1 MNKEME
7 VKSPLELLWQW
18 EQTKPNDVY
27 LSQPKDG
34 RWIDYTWQQVAKEVR
49 AMAGVLQ
56 SYGFEPGSRIAS
68 LSKNDAYW
76 IISDLAIM
84 AAGYVSVPMYPNL
97 NEKTVK
103 QILEHSEA
111 KAIFVGK
118 LDAAPWK
125 EMQPG
130 IPENITK
137 ISTPLWGP
145 ADYDN
150 WNDLTAKHKPIEGS
164 PVQPINDLASIIY
177 TSGTTG
183 MPKGVMHKYFNFAF
197 AGTHAVD
204 NIDVIEGGKFFS
216 YLPLCHIAERLLVE
230 IGSIYSG
237 GKVYF
242 AESLDT
248 FGDNLAHA
256 QPHTFLAVPRI
267 WDKFQQKIWAKM
279 PQKKLNRFLKIP
291 ILNGIV
297 KKKIR
302 NSLGLT
308 EATNVFSG
316 AAPIPVSLV
325 EWFKTIDINIQEAY
339 AMTEN
344 CCYSHVTRSNNIK
357 IGSVGQPLKYVDV
370 KISEE
375 GEILVKHDALMDG
388 YYKEPE
394 KTAETLVDGYLR
406 TGDQGR
412 IDNDGF
418 LYITGR
424 VKDLFKTDKGK
435 YIAPAPIELSICGN
449 PYVEQCVLIGNGIP
463 MPIAL
468 LTLSEEGLALD
479 NTTVEKSLADTRT
492 ELNPKLDHHEHVQTF
507 VVLKE
512 PFTVENGLLTP
523 TLKIK
528 RNLVEK
534 KYMDNFKGWYK
545 EEDGVVF
552 QN

>member
-1 MNKEME
+1 MSKEMDL
-7 VKSPLELLWQW
+7 KTPLEMLWHW
-18 EQTKPNDVY
+18 ESTKPTAVF

-34 RWIDYTWQQVAKEVR
+34 QWIDYTWKQVANEVR

-56 SYGFEPGSRIAS
+56 SYGFPAGSKIAS

-97 NEKTVK
+97 NEKTVA
-103 QILEHSEA
+103 QILKHSEA
-111 KAIFVGK
+111 KAIFIGK
-118 LDAAPWK
+118 LDEAPWR
-125 EMQPG
+125 EMKPG
-130 IPENITK
+130 IPTDIVT

-145 ADYDN
+145 PEYDN
-150 WNDLTAKHKPIEGS
+150 WNDLTAKHPAITDS

-183 MPKGVMHKYFNFAF
+183 MPKGVMHKHFNFSYV
-197 AGTHAVD
+197 GTHALEYANVAL
-204 NIDVIEGGKFFS
+204 GSKFFS

-242 AESLDT
+242 AETLES
-248 FGDNLAHA
+248 FPENLQHA
-256 QPHTFLAVPRI
+256 SPNVFLAVPRI
-267 WDKFQQKIWAKM
+267 WDKFQQKILAKM
-279 PQKKLNRFLKIP
+279 PQKKLDRFLKIP
-291 ILNGIV
+291 ILKNIV
-297 KKKIR
+297 KKKIVAG
-302 NSLGLT
+302 LGLT

-316 AAPIPVSLV
+316 AAPIPASLID
-325 EWFKTIDINIQEAY
+325 WFKTVGINIQEAY

-344 CCYSHVTRSNNIK
+344 CCYSHVTLSNKIK
-357 IGSVGQPLKYVDV
+357 VGSVGQPLKYVDV
-370 KISEE
+370 KISDE
-375 GEILVKHDALMDG
+375 GEILIKHKALMDG

-394 KTAETLVDGYLR
+394 KTTATFEDGYLK

-412 IDNDGF
+412 VDSDGF

-435 YIAPAPIELSICGN
+435 YIAPAPIELAICGN
-449 PYVEQCVLIGNGIP
+449 PYVEQSILIGNGIP

-468 LTLSEEGLALD
+468 VTLSEEGLAANSQMVKESLS
-479 NTTVEKSLADTRT
+479 NTRSTI
-492 ELNPKLDHHEHVQTF
+492 NPTLDHHEQVTKYI
-507 VVLKE
+507 VLKE
-512 PFTVENGLLTP
+512 PFLVENGLLTP

-528 RNLVEK
+528 RNAVEK
-534 KYMDNFKGWYK
+534 KYMENFKNWYNT
-545 EEDGVVF
+545 DGDVIVE
-552 QN
+552 N

>member
-1 MNKEME
+1 MQKEMD
-7 VKSPLELLWQW
+7 VKSPLEMLWQW
-18 EQTKPNDVY
+18 EQTKPNEVY

-34 RWIDYTWQQVAKEVR
+34 KWIDYTWKQVANEVR

-97 NEKTVK
+97 NEKTVT
-103 QILEHSEA
+103 QILTHSEA

-118 LDAAPWK
+118 LDTDPWK
-125 EMQPG
+125 EMKSG
-130 IPENITK
+130 IPDHIIK

-145 ADYDN
+145 TDYTN
-150 WNDLTAKHKPIEGS
+150 WNDLTAKHKPIDGS
-164 PVQPINDLASIIY
+164 PVYPINNLASIIY

-183 MPKGVMHKYFNFAF
+183 KPKGVMHKYFNFAF
-197 AGTHAVD
+197 AGTHAVN
-204 NIDVIEGGKFFS
+204 NISVIEGGKFFS

-230 IGSIYSG
+230 IGSLYSG
-237 GKVYF
+237 GKVFF
-242 AESLDT
+242 AENLDT
-248 FGDNLAHA
+248 FADNLSHA
-256 QPHTFLAVPRI
+256 QPNTFLAVPRI
-267 WDKFQQKIWAKM
+267 WDKFQQKIRAKM
-279 PQKKLNRFLKIP
+279 PQKKLNRLLKIP
-291 ILNGIV
+291 IISGIV
-297 KKKIR
+297 KKKIK

-308 EATNVFSG
+308 EATNIFSG
-316 AAPIPVSLV
+316 AAPIPASLLD
-325 EWFKTIDINIQEAY
+325 WFKSIGINIQEAY

-344 CCYSHVTRSNNIK
+344 CCYSHVNRFDSIK
-357 IGSVGQPLKYVDV
+357 IGSVGQPLNHVDV

-375 GEILVKHDALMDG
+375 GEILIKHVALMDG
-388 YYKEPE
+388 YYKEPD
-394 KTAETLVDGYLR
+394 KTAETFVDGYLR

-412 IDNDGF
+412 IDSEDF

-435 YIAPAPIELSICGN
+435 YIAPAPIELSVCGN

-468 LTLSEEGLALD
+468 ITLTEEGLAVG
-479 NTTVEKSLADTRT
+479 NSTVENSLADTRT
-492 ELNPKLDHHEHVQTF
+492 QLNPTLDHHEHIEAF

-512 PFTVENGLLTP
+512 PFTIENGLLTP

-528 RNLVEK
+528 RNEVEK
-534 KYMDNFKGWYK
+534 KYMDNFKAWYK
-545 EEDGVVF
+545 QKSPVIF